1 MAIEIVEK
9 KALDWYQRE
18 AAAFA
23 NSDLPWREQVL
34 NAALGV
40 AGEAGEVADMLKKVH
55 FHRHDFDRDALKL
68 ELGDLLW
75 YLSWLATLNGLS
87 LDEIA
92 QSNVNKLKS
101 RYGEKFSPEASR
113 DRQE

>member
-1 MAIEIVEK
+1 MAIEVVEK

-18 AAAFA
+18 AGTFS
-23 NSDLPWREQVL
+23 NRDITWRERVL
-34 NAALGV
+34 CASLGV
-40 AGEAGEVADMLKKVH
+40 AGEAGEVADMVKKRF
-55 FHRHDFDRDALKL
+55 FHLHAFDRDALKL
-68 ELGDLLW
+68 ELGDTLW
-75 YLSWLATLNGLS
+75 YLTELATLHDIS

-92 QSNVNKLKS
+92 QANVRKLQA